1 MADGGS
7 GMCWCLRRCGKNQ
20 EVLLLPDG
28 EEVTMGRGL
37 GVTYQLKP
45 TLCPLMISRTHC
57 LFKQNARDE
66 WTVTDNKSLNGVW
79 RNKERL
85 EPHKAYTLSEGT
97 LIQLGVPPPNMESA
111 EFEYI
116 LVREHLDKV
125 SGSLIRP
132 LPGKT
137 KATRT
142 KRKFPSEDADASG
155 NEGPSN
161 FSIPKFC
168 RVSRDG
174 EDSAKSLRTSHK
186 QPKASGVEPELNDS
200 VETDTVSPTQQQCC
214 RSTLQ
219 LSRVRETMEE
229 IRRLN
234 VQIQEKQ
241 IEMQEK
247 LNHPQ
252 ESQLGSNSY
261 LVVQKELQALRNQLS
276 NEQEQHLQ
284 SVKELKEIFQ
294 EEQQSMGSQKQAEE
308 EHLKEQLAQAL
319 QEHTQLMQ
327 ELNRNK
333 NDFEQIIQAKNKE
346 LQETKEEKEKVCAQ
360 KEEVLNHM
368 NDVLDNELQCIIC
381 SEHFIEAVTL
391 NCAHSFCSYCIKSW
405 RKRKEECPICRQEIL
420 SETRSLVL
428 DNCIDSMVDKLSPE
442 MKNRRA
448 ALILE
453 RKEMVQAEESNPV
466 LVVSDSSS
474 FLSDTFY
481 ISSSSSDSD
490 ELGSDFWMVNEEEEY
505 EESLF
510 GCGTDELDSSD
521 FESDDDDSFL
531 IV

>member
-1 MADGGS
+1 
-7 GMCWCLRRCGKNQ
+7 
-20 EVLLLPDG
+20 
-28 EEVTMGRGL
+28 MGRGL

-57 LFKQNARDE
+57 LFKQNVRGE

-85 EPHKAYTLSEGT
+85 EPHKAYTLSEGA
-97 LIQLGVPPPNMESA
+97 LIQLGVPPPNAESA
-111 EFEYI
+111 EFEYR

-125 SGSLIRP
+125 SGSVMRP
-132 LPGKT
+132 LPGKA
-137 KATRT
+137 KAPRA
-142 KRKFPSEDADASG
+142 KRKFTAEEADASG
-155 NEGPSN
+155 NEGPS
-161 FSIPKFC
+161 KLC
-168 RVSRDG
+168 RVSRGG
-174 EDSAKSLRTSHK
+174 EASTKSSRPPPLVT
-186 QPKASGVEPELNDS
+186 QPTVRAGPTLPGVEPELNDS
-200 VETDTVSPTQQQCC
+200 LDADAVAPTQRQC
-214 RSTLQ
+214 RSSLQ
-219 LSRVRETMEE
+219 LSRVRQTMEE

-234 VQIQEKQ
+234 VQVQEKQ
-241 IEMQEK
+241 MEVQER
-247 LNHPQ
+247 LNCPP
-252 ESQLGSNSY
+252 ESQRGPNCVLA
-261 LVVQKELQALRNQLS
+261 VQKELQELRNQLS

-284 SVKELKEIFQ
+284 SVKELKQIFQ
-294 EEQQSMGSQKQAEE
+294 QEQHNMGGRKRAEEE

-346 LQETKEEKEKVCAQ
+346 LQETKEEKEKVRAQ

-428 DNCIDSMVDKLSPE
+428 DNCIDSMVAKLSPE

-453 RKEMVQAEESNPV
+453 RKEMVQVEEPSPI
-466 LVVSDSSS
+466 LVGSDSSS
-474 FLSDTFY
+474 FHF
-481 ISSSSSDSD
+481 SSSSSDSD
-490 ELGSDFWMVNEEEEY
+490 ELFWLVNDEEEEEEEEEFY
-505 EESLF
+505 QESLF
-510 GCGTDELDSSD
+510 DCGTDDLDSSD
-521 FESDDDDSFL
+521 FESDDDDDEEGHF
-531 IV
+531 